1 MLRAEK
7 KQQIA
12 YYVAVQAVAEWVIAR
27 LGRIRERGADR
38 EEYMEAALAEV
49 RHIEV
54 TETSEYLWI
63 FRDPIALVLSEHVFD
78 ALDTSPDGSRD
89 WLQADTASAVA
100 AVARYDVMAAV
111 SEMWCEAEDG
121 EVDEG
126 EDGVP
131 ARGVGRA

>member
-27 LGRIRERGADR
+27 LAERGVRGADR
-38 EEYMEAALAEV
+38 ESHMEAALAELRRV
-49 RHIEV
+49 EV
-54 TETSEYLWI
+54 AERSEYLWI
-63 FRDPIALVLSEHVFD
+63 FRDPIAFNLSEHVFD
-78 ALDTSPDGSRD
+78 ALDVSPDGSRD

-100 AVARYDVMAAV
+100 AVARYDVMAAI
-111 SEMWCEAEDG
+111 SDMWCEAADGDVEED
-121 EVDEG
+121 DAAA
-126 EDGVP
+126 

>member
-27 LGRIRERGADR
+27 LGERGVRGADR
-38 EEYMEAALAEV
+38 ESHMEAALAELRRV
-49 RHIEV
+49 EV
-54 TETSEYLWI
+54 AERSEYLWI
-63 FRDPIALVLSEHVFD
+63 FRDPIAFTLSEHVFD
-78 ALDTSPDGSRD
+78 ALDVSPDGSRD

-100 AVARYDVMAAV
+100 AVARYDVMAAI
-111 SEMWCEAEDG
+111 SDMWCEAADGDVEED
-121 EVDEG
+121 DAA
-126 EDGVP
+126 P

>member
-27 LGRIRERGADR
+27 LGERGVRGADR
-38 EEYMEAALAEV
+38 EAHMEAALAELRRV
-49 RHIEV
+49 EV
-54 TETSEYLWI
+54 AERSEYLWI
-63 FRDPIALVLSEHVFD
+63 FRDPIAFTLSEHVFD
-78 ALDTSPDGSRD
+78 ALDVSPDGSRD

-100 AVARYDVMAAV
+100 AVARYDVMAAI
-111 SEMWCEAEDG
+111 SDMWCEAADGDVEED
-121 EVDEG
+121 DAP
-126 EDGVP
+126 P